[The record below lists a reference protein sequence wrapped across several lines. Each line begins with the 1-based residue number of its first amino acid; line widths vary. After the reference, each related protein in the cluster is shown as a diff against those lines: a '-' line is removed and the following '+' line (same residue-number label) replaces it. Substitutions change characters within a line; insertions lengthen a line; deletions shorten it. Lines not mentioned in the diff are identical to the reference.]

1 MHAGEWIELFRRI
14 PPVYHENLLLATAA
28 GLEIAVQSILQYG
41 TEHLLIRGRQGGT
54 TDAGRVFCV
63 PFDQINYVMFNREM
77 KEAELR
83 EIFGDLLSASKEPAA
98 DGSTAHLPDPD
109 AAPPLQTP
117 QADAPPPA
125 APPPLAESP
134 PPRPSLR
141 DRLRS
146 RLGLGTPTMGPRS

>member
-1 MHAGEWIELFRRI
+1 MHPSQWIELLRKI
-14 PPVYHENLLLATAA
+14 PPVYQENLLLATAA

-41 TEHLLIRGRQGGT
+41 AEHLLVRGRQGGT
-54 TDAGRVFCV
+54 TDSGRVFCV

-83 EIFGDLLSASKEPAA
+83 EMFGELLSAAKEPAA
-98 DGSTAHLPDPD
+98 CEPAAETPSPTLLP
-109 AAPPLQTP
+109 AV
-117 QADAPPPA
+117 DAPSA
-125 APPPLAESP
+125 ATPPPVEAP

-146 RLGLGTPTMGPRS
+146 RLGLGTTTMGPRS